1 VGQGFNTDICRHV
14 GQGFSPDLQH
24 YNPAVVIKA
33 SSAGEIRRLIGALDG
48 ADPIA
53 REAAIARL
61 GVIGARAVD
70 PLLEVVR
77 AARTPASAGAAMQAL
92 DAIGDPRAI
101 PAAKDALA
109 STDASLFRAAAA
121 LLRSFV
127 SSADAPSAS
136 AALDALI
143 AAALDPSR
151 PSAVRSAALEALQ
164 DLPPQFIEPVRRA
177 LARDPDLAS
186 TRETSSA
193 AVPIDQVWRDAIAGR
208 LPDSPVAM
216 KTALARHAASAPLTQ
231 LQRLVDALRAR
242 EQGEKDAAVR
252 AEWQA
257 VRGQVHQG
265 LASRGSRVA
274 LYDLRESLL
283 AEGPLPVAFLAAIEE
298 VGDAGCLE
306 PLAAAYDASSR
317 TGDAWWREH
326 VASAFRAIV
335 QREGLTR
342 RHTAVK
348 RVLSR
353 WPDAAAALMAKS

>member
-1 VGQGFNTDICRHV
+1 M
-14 GQGFSPDLQH
+14 
-24 YNPAVVIKA
+24 VIKA
-33 SSAGEIRRLIGALDG
+33 SAAGEIRRLIGALDG
-48 ADPIA
+48 ADPVA

-61 GVIGARAVD
+61 GVIGARAVE
-70 PLLEVVR
+70 PLLDVVR
-77 AARTPASAGAAMQAL
+77 AARTPAAAAAAIQAL

-101 PAAKDALA
+101 PAAKEALA
-109 STDASLFRAAAA
+109 STDASLFPAAAA

-127 SSADAPSAS
+127 SSVDAASAS
-136 AALDALI
+136 AALDALV
-143 AAALDPSR
+143 AAALDRNR
-151 PSAVRSAALEALQ
+151 PTALRSAALDALQ
-164 DLPPQFIEPVRRA
+164 DLPPEVIEPVRSA

-186 TRETSSA
+186 SA
-193 AVPIDQVWRDAIAGR
+193 RQPSEAASAIDQAWQDAIAGR
-208 LPDSPVAM
+208 LPDTPIAM

-242 EQGEKDAAVR
+242 EQREADAAVR

-283 AEGPLPVAFLAAIEE
+283 GAGPLPVAFLAAIEE
-298 VGDAGCLE
+298 VGDASCLE

-335 QREGLTR
+335 HREGLTR

-348 RVLSR
+348 RVVSR
-353 WPDAAAALMAKS
+353 WPDAAAALLARS